1 MSEELRFLIVEDLP
15 ADVELE
21 VRELRKAGLA
31 FSYRRVDTEAGFRD
45 AVRDFRPHLII
56 SDYSLPAVDGMEFLA
71 VARVACPGVPFL
83 FVSGTIGEDRAV
95 EALKQGATDYVLKD
109 RLASLPERVRRAL
122 KEADGR
128 RQRERLEEQLRQAQK
143 VDAIGRLAGGVAH
156 DFNNLLTVISG
167 YTDLSMRDMPD
178 GPARDGLE
186 QVQKAA
192 GRAGE
197 LTRQLLAFGRRQ
209 VLAPA
214 VLDLNAI
221 VADIERMLRRLIGE
235 DVEFV
240 TSLAPG
246 LDAVRADHSQIEQVI
261 VNLAVNARD
270 AMPRGGRLVIE
281 TGNVDL
287 DGAYAQSHVGV
298 APGPHV
304 MLAVSDTG
312 IGMNQATL
320 EHLFEPFFTT
330 KAPGAGTGLGLATV
344 HGIVTQSGGTIWVY
358 SEPDRGTTFRVYL
371 PRAEASPAAGVAVGP
386 APAAGGTE
394 TILLVEDDD
403 AIRLL
408 ARRVLDTRGYVVLE
422 ASNGQVALDIA
433 RTTRR
438 PIDLL
443 IADVILPNL
452 PGADVAAEVTRLHPG
467 ARVLF
472 VSGYTAKAIRHHG
485 VLDAGVSFLE
495 KPFTV
500 AGLAAKV
507 REVLDAP
514 APGVRPRR

>member
-1 MSEELRFLIVEDLP
+1 
-15 ADVELE
+15 
-21 VRELRKAGLA
+21 
-31 FSYRRVDTEAGFRD
+31 
-45 AVRDFRPHLII
+45 
-56 SDYSLPAVDGMEFLA
+56 
-71 VARVACPGVPFL
+71 
-83 FVSGTIGEDRAV
+83 
-95 EALKQGATDYVLKD
+95 
-109 RLASLPERVRRAL
+109 
-122 KEADGR
+122 
-128 RQRERLEEQLRQAQK
+128 
-143 VDAIGRLAGGVAH
+143 
-156 DFNNLLTVISG
+156 
-167 YTDLSMRDMPD
+167 
-178 GPARDGLE
+178 
-186 QVQKAA
+186 
-192 GRAGE
+192 
-197 LTRQLLAFGRRQ
+197 
-209 VLAPA
+209 
-214 VLDLNAI
+214 
-221 VADIERMLRRLIGE
+221 
-235 DVEFV
+235 
-240 TSLAPG
+240 
-246 LDAVRADHSQIEQVI
+246 
-261 VNLAVNARD
+261 
-270 AMPRGGRLVIE
+270 
-281 TGNVDL
+281 
-287 DGAYAQSHVGV
+287 VG
-298 APGPHV
+298 
-304 MLAVSDTG
+304 S
-312 IGMNQATL
+312 
-320 EHLFEPFFTT
+320 
-330 KAPGAGTGLGLATV
+330 
-344 HGIVTQSGGTIWVY
+344 
-358 SEPDRGTTFRVYL
+358 
-371 PRAEASPAAGVAVGP
+371 